1 MIIFDQE
8 CIFYFLEKGFQ
19 IKPLPEGTVKYAL
32 VNSGP
37 FGVAK
42 ALMRVY

>member
-8 CIFYFLEKGFQ
+8 WIFYFLEKGFQ